1 VVNDEADQRIAVRW
15 SGECTNTK
23 QSKVAVGALYRRY
36 SVVWLLGGRYRGQP
50 RCNDNKQQPAAT
62 INNMQSFDERELA
75 ACAAFVV
82 TAVQRLDA
90 FEIGTGGD
98 LHGRAEDIMD
108 VLLAVALSLD
118 YVGMHV
124 AGPSDDAAIVTRFWA
139 HFAPDAV
146 GAVLPPTWREF
157 AVTAMRSLVLS
168 AYKNIYHVFEEV
180 GMAASPERRR
190 VRVLRRGYVRQLRGL
205 MDGKDTP
212 PGDAVPVSP
221 PPAPGPPRAQG
232 MWRAIGTAVPEVADG
247 GEAGHKR
254 PRPASSSS
262 SSSSSS
268 SGAPAPRRAGPS
280 QQTTAILQEMSAFL
294 GEDADPDT
302 STAAADAD
310 TGTAPG
316 PFYFSTGSSAT
327 AGGGEFDGE
336 RHQHPKK
343 RLLRRRYH
351 T

>member
-1 VVNDEADQRIAVRW
+1 
-15 SGECTNTK
+15 
-23 QSKVAVGALYRRY
+23 VAVAARFGRRRA
-36 SVVWLLGGRYRGQP
+36 VDRARGQP
-50 RCNDNKQQPAAT
+50 RCNDNKQQQHAAT
-62 INNMQSFDERELA
+62 IKNMQSFDERELA
-75 ACAAFVV
+75 ACAAFVA
-82 TAVQRLDA
+82 TAVRRLDA

-98 LHGRAEDIMD
+98 LHGRADDIMD

-124 AGPSDDAAIVTRFWA
+124 TGPSDDAAIVTRFWA

-146 GAVLPPTWREF
+146 GTVLPRTWREF
-157 AVTAMRSLVLS
+157 AATAMRSLVLS

-190 VRVLRRGYVRQLRGL
+190 VRALRRGYIRQLRGL
-205 MDGKDTP
+205 MDGQDTP
-212 PGDAVPVSP
+212 PGDTVPVSP
-221 PPAPGPPRAQG
+221 PPAPAPPRAPG
-232 MWRAIGTAVPEVADG
+232 MWRAIGTAVPAVADG

-254 PRPASSSS
+254 PRPASASSS

-294 GEDADPDT
+294 GEDAEPDTST
-302 STAAADAD
+302 STAAADAG

-316 PFYFSTGSSAT
+316 PFYSSSSSASSM
-327 AGGGEFDGE
+327 ADGAEFNGEF
-336 RHQHPKK
+336 HQHPKK